1 MEKWLQQVEELMVAS
16 LRDVCNAAI
25 KAYLTVQRYN
35 WVLDWPGMIV
45 LCASSVH
52 WTAEVAEA
60 IEIHAL
66 KVSSV
71 TFQFLFLL
79 FFYKKV
85 IF

>member
-1 MEKWLQQVEELMVAS
+1 MVAS
-16 LRDVCNAAI
+16 IRDVCNTAV

-35 WVLDWPGMIV
+35 WVLDWPGMVV
-45 LCASSVH
+45 LCASTVH

-60 IEIHAL
+60 IETNAL

-71 TFQFLFLL
+71 KLHRTLL
-79 FFYKKV
+79 